1 MMIHDIIYNLG
12 DVKKLKAFFLK
23 IYCWI
28 CKVVLVVGMRIVF
41 RPKIRY
47 SNKAA
52 VKEYRNKPAIFIV
65 NHTTLYD
72 GIVMFSVLNKYK
84 ANILIAKD
92 WYEKKYIKT
101 ILEGNR
107 CIPLDRN
114 GLDTNWLRASVKA
127 VKKGESI
134 CIFPEGHRSRI
145 DTLDTFKS
153 GFTLLSQMTG
163 APIIP
168 VYLSGEYSKF
178 IGKRKQILFG
188 EPMTMMPAENGMA
201 ADYLEAES
209 ERFRQHMLGMEKQSE
224 RIFGKKHIAKAEVQ
238 HT

>member
-1 MMIHDIIYNLG
+1 M
-12 DVKKLKAFFLK
+12 KALLRK
-23 IYCWI
+23 IYCRI
-28 CKVVLVVGMRIVF
+28 CKIAIVAGMRIVF

-47 SNKAA
+47 TDKA
-52 VKEYRNKPAIFIV
+52 VLKEYRKKPAIFIV

-84 ANILIAKD
+84 ANILIARD
-92 WYEKKYIKT
+92 WYEKKGFKT

-107 CIPLDRN
+107 AIPLDRN

-127 VKKGESI
+127 VKRGESI
-134 CIFPEGHRSRI
+134 CIFPEGHRSKT

-178 IGKRKQILFG
+178 IGKRKRILFG
-188 EPMTMMPAENGMA
+188 EPMPMLPTDNGMA

-224 RIFGKKHIAKAEVQ
+224 RVFGRKRVTKAEVQ

>member
-1 MMIHDIIYNLG
+1 MQKI
-12 DVKKLKAFFLK
+12 KKFFLK

-28 CKVVLVVGMRIVF
+28 FKIVIVAGMRIVF
-41 RPKIRY
+41 RPKIRHT
-47 SNKAA
+47 NKAA
-52 VKEYRNKPAIFIV
+52 LKEYRKKPAIFIV

-72 GIVMFSVLNKYK
+72 GIVMFSVLNKYN

-92 WYEKKYIKT
+92 WYEKKAFKT

-107 CIPLDRN
+107 TIPLDRN
-114 GLDTNWLRASVKA
+114 GLDTNWVRASVKA

-134 CIFPEGHRSRI
+134 CIFPEGHRSKT

-163 APIIP
+163 TPIIP

-178 IGKRKQILFG
+178 IGKRKRILFG
-188 EPMTMMPAENGMA
+188 EPMTMLPTGNGMA

-224 RIFGKKHIAKAEVQ
+224 KIFGKRRAAKAEVQ

>member
-1 MMIHDIIYNLG
+1 MQKIKD
-12 DVKKLKAFFLK
+12 FFLK
-23 IYCWI
+23 IYCWL
-28 CKVVLVVGMRIVF
+28 CKILIVAGMRVIF

-47 SNKAA
+47 TNKA
-52 VKEYRNKPAIFIV
+52 VLKEYRNKPAIFIV

-92 WYEKKYIKT
+92 WYEKKAFKT

-107 CIPLDRN
+107 AIPLDRN

-134 CIFPEGHRSRI
+134 CIFPEGHRSKV

-188 EPMTMMPAENGMA
+188 EPMTMTPTDNGMA
-201 ADYLEAES
+201 AEYLEAES
-209 ERFRQHMLGMEKQSE
+209 ERFRQHMLGMEVQSE
-224 RIFGKKHIAKAEVQ
+224 KVFGKKRVKKAEIQ

>member
-1 MMIHDIIYNLG
+1 M
-12 DVKKLKAFFLK
+12 KAFFLK

-28 CKVVLVVGMRIVF
+28 CKIGIVAGMRIVF
-41 RPKIRY
+41 RPKVRY
-47 SNKAA
+47 TNKEAL
-52 VKEYRNKPAIFIV
+52 KEYRNKPAIFIV

-72 GIVMFSVLNKYK
+72 GVVMFSLLNKYK
-84 ANILIAKD
+84 SNILIAKD
-92 WYEKKYIKT
+92 WYEKKGFKT
-101 ILEGNR
+101 ALEGNR
-107 CIPLDRN
+107 AIPLDRN
-114 GLDTNWLRASVKA
+114 GLDTGWLRASVK
-127 VKKGESI
+127 VIKKGESV
-134 CIFPEGHRSRI
+134 CIFPEGHRSRT

-178 IGKRKQILFG
+178 IGKRKRVLFG
-188 EPMTMMPAENGMA
+188 EPMTMMPTDNGMA
-201 ADYLEAES
+201 TDYLEAES

-224 RIFGKKHIAKAEVQ
+224 RIFDKRKVTKAEVQ

>member
-1 MMIHDIIYNLG
+1 MQKIKD
-12 DVKKLKAFFLK
+12 FFLK
-23 IYCWI
+23 IYCWL
-28 CKVVLVVGMRIVF
+28 CKILIVAGMRIVF

-47 SNKAA
+47 TNKA
-52 VKEYRNKPAIFIV
+52 VLKEYRNKPAIFIV

-92 WYEKKYIKT
+92 WYEKKAFKT

-107 CIPLDRN
+107 AIPLDRN

-134 CIFPEGHRSRI
+134 CIFPEGHRSKV

-188 EPMTMMPAENGMA
+188 EPMTMTPTDNGMA
-201 ADYLEAES
+201 AEYLEAES
-209 ERFRQHMLGMEKQSE
+209 ERFRQHMLGMEAQSE
-224 RIFGKKHIAKAEVQ
+224 KVFGKRRVKKAEVQ

>member
-1 MMIHDIIYNLG
+1 MQKIKN
-12 DVKKLKAFFLK
+12 FFLK

-28 CKVVLVVGMRIVF
+28 CKILIVAGMRIIF

-47 SNKAA
+47 TNKEAL
-52 VKEYRNKPAIFIV
+52 KEYRNKPAIFIV

-92 WYEKKYIKT
+92 WYEKKGFKT

-107 CIPLDRN
+107 AIPLDRN
-114 GLDTNWLRASVKA
+114 GLDTNWLRASMKA

-134 CIFPEGHRSRI
+134 CIFPEGHRSKV

-188 EPMTMMPAENGMA
+188 EAMTMTPTDNGMA
-201 ADYLEAES
+201 TEYLEAES
-209 ERFRQHMLGMEKQSE
+209 ERFRQHMLGMEVQSE
-224 RIFGKKHIAKAEVQ
+224 KVFGKRRVKKAEVQ

>member
-1 MMIHDIIYNLG
+1 MQKIKD
-12 DVKKLKAFFLK
+12 FFLK
-23 IYCWI
+23 IYCWL
-28 CKVVLVVGMRIVF
+28 CKILIVAGVREIF

-47 SNKAA
+47 TNKA
-52 VKEYRNKPAIFIV
+52 VLKEYRNKPAIFIV

-92 WYEKKYIKT
+92 WYEKKAFKT
-101 ILEGNR
+101 IFEGNR
-107 CIPLDRN
+107 TIPLDRN

-134 CIFPEGHRSRI
+134 CIFPEGHRSKV

-188 EPMTMMPAENGMA
+188 EPMTMTPTDNGMA
-201 ADYLEAES
+201 AEYLEAES
-209 ERFRQHMLGMEKQSE
+209 ERFRQHMLGMEVQSE
-224 RIFGKKHIAKAEVQ
+224 KVFGKKRVKKAEIQ

>member
-1 MMIHDIIYNLG
+1 MQKI
-12 DVKKLKAFFLK
+12 KAFILK

-28 CKVVLVVGMRIVF
+28 SKIGIVAGMRIIF

-47 SNKAA
+47 TNKAIL
-52 VKEYRNKPAIFIV
+52 KEYRKKPAIFIV

-92 WYEKKYIKT
+92 WYERKAFKT

-134 CIFPEGHRSRI
+134 CIFPEGHRSKT

-153 GFTLLSQMTG
+153 GFTLLAQMTG

-188 EPMTMMPAENGMA
+188 EPMVLTPTANGMA

-209 ERFRQHMLGMEKQSE
+209 ERFRQHMLGMEAQSE
-224 RIFGKKHIAKAEVQ
+224 KVFGKKRVAKAEIQ

>member
-1 MMIHDIIYNLG
+1 MQKIKN
-12 DVKKLKAFFLK
+12 FFRK
-23 IYCWI
+23 IYCWM
-28 CKVVLVVGMRIVF
+28 CKILIVAGMRVVF

-47 SNKAA
+47 TNKA
-52 VKEYRNKPAIFIV
+52 VLKEYRKKPAIFIV

-92 WYEKKYIKT
+92 WYEKKGFKT

-107 CIPLDRN
+107 AIPLDRN

-127 VKKGESI
+127 VKKGESV
-134 CIFPEGHRSRI
+134 CIFPEGHRSKV

-178 IGKRKQILFG
+178 VGKRKQILFG
-188 EPMTMMPAENGMA
+188 DPMTMTPTDNGMA
-201 ADYLEAES
+201 AEYLEAES

-224 RIFGKKHIAKAEVQ
+224 KVFGKKRTAKAEVQ

>member
-52 VKEYRNKPAIFIV
+52 VIEYRNKPAIFIV

-134 CIFPEGHRSRI
+134 CIFPEGHRSKI

>member
-1 MMIHDIIYNLG
+1 MKQI
-12 DVKKLKAFFLK
+12 KAFFLK

-28 CKVVLVVGMRIVF
+28 CKIGIVAGMRIIF

-47 SNKAA
+47 ANKKAL
-52 VKEYRNKPAIFIV
+52 KEYRRKPAIFIV

-72 GIVMFSVLNKYK
+72 GIVMFSVLNKYRG
-84 ANILIAKD
+84 NILIAKD
-92 WYEKKYIKT
+92 WYDKKGFKT

-114 GLDTNWLRASVKA
+114 GLDTGWVRSSVKA
-127 VKKGESI
+127 VKRGESI
-134 CIFPEGHRSRI
+134 CIFPEGHRSKT

-153 GFTLLSQMTG
+153 GFTLLAQMTG
-163 APIIP
+163 IPVIP

-178 IGKRKQILFG
+178 FGKRKQILFG
-188 EPMTMMPAENGMA
+188 EPMTLTPSANGMA

-209 ERFRQHMLGMEKQSE
+209 ERFRQHMLGMEKTSE
-224 RIFGKKHIAKAEVQ
+224 KVFGTKKEVKKEASYSMN
-238 HT
+238 

>member
-1 MMIHDIIYNLG
+1 MQKI
-12 DVKKLKAFFLK
+12 KAFFLK

-28 CKVVLVVGMRIVF
+28 CKIGIVVGMRIIF

-47 SNKAA
+47 TNKEAL
-52 VKEYRNKPAIFIV
+52 KEYRNKPAIFIV

-92 WYEKKYIKT
+92 WYEKKAFKT

-134 CIFPEGHRSRI
+134 CIFPEGHRSKT

-153 GFTLLSQMTG
+153 GFTLLAQMTG
-163 APIIP
+163 AEIIP

-188 EPMTMMPAENGMA
+188 EPMKLTPTDNGMA

-209 ERFRQHMLGMEKQSE
+209 ERFRQHMLGMEITSAKV
-224 RIFGKKHIAKAEVQ
+224 FGKDRVAKAEIQ
-238 HT
+238 HI

>member
-1 MMIHDIIYNLG
+1 MQKI
-12 DVKKLKAFFLK
+12 KAFFLK
-23 IYCWI
+23 IYCWLWKI
-28 CKVVLVVGMRIVF
+28 VIVAGMRIVF

-47 SNKAA
+47 MNKAA
-52 VKEYRNKPAIFIV
+52 LKEYRNKPAIFIV

-72 GIVMFSVLNKYK
+72 GIVMFSVLNKYR

-92 WYEKKYIKT
+92 WYEKKNFRT

-114 GLDTNWLRASVKA
+114 GLDTGWVRASKKA
-127 VKKGESI
+127 VKNGESV
-134 CIFPEGHRSRI
+134 CIFPEGHRSKT

-153 GFTLLSQMTG
+153 GFTMLSQMTG

-188 EPMTMMPAENGMA
+188 EPMTMTPTENGMS
-201 ADYLEAES
+201 ADYLEKES
-209 ERFRQHMLGMEKQSE
+209 ERFRQHMLGMEVRSE
-224 RIFGKKHIAKAEVQ
+224 QVFGKKKSVKAEQ
-238 HT
+238 QYT

>member
-1 MMIHDIIYNLG
+1 MQKIKD
-12 DVKKLKAFFLK
+12 FFLK
-23 IYCWI
+23 IYCWL
-28 CKVVLVVGMRIVF
+28 CKILIVAGVRVIF

-47 SNKAA
+47 TNKA
-52 VKEYRNKPAIFIV
+52 VLKEYRNKPAIFIV

-92 WYEKKYIKT
+92 WYEKKAFKT

-107 CIPLDRN
+107 TIPLDRN

-134 CIFPEGHRSRI
+134 CIFPEGHRSKI

-188 EPMTMMPAENGMA
+188 EPMTMTPTDNGMA
-201 ADYLEAES
+201 AEYLEAES
-209 ERFRQHMLGMEKQSE
+209 ERFRQHMLGMEAQSE
-224 RIFGKKHIAKAEVQ
+224 KVFGKKRVKKAEIQ

>member
-1 MMIHDIIYNLG
+1 MQKIKD
-12 DVKKLKAFFLK
+12 FFLK
-23 IYCWI
+23 IYCWL
-28 CKVVLVVGMRIVF
+28 CKILIVAGMRIVF

-47 SNKAA
+47 TNKA
-52 VKEYRNKPAIFIV
+52 VLKEYRNKPAIFIV

-92 WYEKKYIKT
+92 WYEKKAFKT

-107 CIPLDRN
+107 AIPLDRN

-134 CIFPEGHRSRI
+134 CIFPEGHRSKV

-188 EPMTMMPAENGMA
+188 EPMTMTPTDNGMA
-201 ADYLEAES
+201 AEYLEAES
-209 ERFRQHMLGMEKQSE
+209 ERFRQHMLGMEVQSE
-224 RIFGKKHIAKAEVQ
+224 KVFGKRRVKKAEVQ

>member
-101 ILEGNR
+101 VLEGNR

-127 VKKGESI
+127 VKSI
-134 CIFPEGHRSRI
+134 LKR
-145 DTLDTFKS
+145 
-153 GFTLLSQMTG
+153 
-163 APIIP
+163 
-168 VYLSGEYSKF
+168 EY
-178 IGKRKQILFG
+178 
-188 EPMTMMPAENGMA
+188 A
-201 ADYLEAES
+201 
-209 ERFRQHMLGMEKQSE
+209 
-224 RIFGKKHIAKAEVQ
+224 
-238 HT
+238 

>member
-1 MMIHDIIYNLG
+1 MQKI
-12 DVKKLKAFFLK
+12 KAFFLK
-23 IYCWI
+23 IYCWF
-28 CKVVLVVGMRIVF
+28 CKIVIVAGMRVVF

-47 SNKAA
+47 TNKE
-52 VKEYRNKPAIFIV
+52 VLKEYRDKPAIFIV

-72 GIVMFSVLNKYK
+72 GIVMFSVLNRYK

-92 WYEKKYIKT
+92 WYEKKAFKT

-107 CIPLDRN
+107 TIPLDRN
-114 GLDTNWLRASVKA
+114 GLDTNWVRASVKA

-134 CIFPEGHRSRI
+134 CIFPEGHRSKI

-153 GFTLLSQMTG
+153 GFTLLAQMTG
-163 APIIP
+163 IPVIP

-188 EPMTMMPAENGMA
+188 EPMTLTPTTNGMA

-209 ERFRQHMLGMEKQSE
+209 ERFRQHMLGMERQSE
-224 RIFGKKHIAKAEVQ
+224 NVFVKQRIKKTEVQ
-238 HT
+238 HS

>member
-134 CIFPEGHRSRI
+134 CIFPEGHRSKI

>member
-1 MMIHDIIYNLG
+1 MQKI
-12 DVKKLKAFFLK
+12 KALFIK

-28 CKVVLVVGMRIVF
+28 CKIGIVAGMRIIF

-47 SNKAA
+47 TNKE
-52 VKEYRNKPAIFIV
+52 VLKEYRKKPAIFIV

-92 WYEKKYIKT
+92 WYEKKAFKT

-134 CIFPEGHRSRI
+134 CIFPEGHRSKI

-153 GFTLLSQMTG
+153 GFTLLAQMTG
-163 APIIP
+163 AEIIP

-188 EPMTMMPAENGMA
+188 EPMKLAPTDNGMA

-209 ERFRQHMLGMEKQSE
+209 ERFRQHMLGMEAQSE
-224 RIFGKKHIAKAEVQ
+224 KVFGKKRVAKAEMQ
-238 HT
+238 HI

>member
-1 MMIHDIIYNLG
+1 MQKIKEL
-12 DVKKLKAFFLK
+12 FLK

-28 CKVVLVVGMRIVF
+28 CKIGIVAGMRIIF

-47 SNKAA
+47 TNKE
-52 VKEYRNKPAIFIV
+52 VLKEYRNKPAIFIV

-72 GIVMFSVLNKYK
+72 GIVMFSILNKYK

-92 WYEKKYIKT
+92 WYEKKGIKT

-107 CIPLDRN
+107 AIPLDRN

-134 CIFPEGHRSRI
+134 CIFPEGHRSKT

-153 GFTLLSQMTG
+153 GFTLLAQMTG

-178 IGKRKQILFG
+178 IGKRKQVLFG
-188 EPMTMMPAENGMA
+188 EPIALTPTTNGMA

-209 ERFRQHMLGMEKQSE
+209 ERFRQHMLGMEVQSDKV
-224 RIFGKKHIAKAEVQ
+224 FGKKCVTKAEVQ

>member
-1 MMIHDIIYNLG
+1 MQK
-12 DVKKLKAFFLK
+12 VKSFFIK

-28 CKVVLVVGMRIVF
+28 CKLLIVAGMRIVF

-47 SNKAA
+47 TNKAA
-52 VKEYRNKPAIFIV
+52 LKAYRHKPAIFIV

-92 WYEKKYIKT
+92 WYEKEAFKT

-134 CIFPEGHRSRI
+134 CIFPEGHRSQI

-188 EPMTMMPAENGMA
+188 EPMTMMSTENGMA

-224 RIFGKKHIAKAEVQ
+224 RVFGKKRAAKAEVQ